1 MMLSI
6 GPDSDDDE
14 DKQEAREREV
24 VGLVQEV
31 TNNNDFIDQQSV
43 IDPAKYSDTSAC
55 EAFSA
60 CKEHVM
66 TELLKPL
73 HGDFGQALIDAKK
86 YNEIAAYNTVLLI
99 HLFSML
105 SFEQFV
111 NKCYMAIMK
120 LATTL
125 PDSIWWKDP
134 NALPVP
140 TEKTELVLHNEG
152 YVQAGFFTY
161 LLSVIQD
168 ESIPLIAANSDMS
181 DPPRCYS
188 ASVMN
193 SGSSFGVQVALSK
206 GSRAALKNVIAD
218 PMLTC
223 CGLNPADEKRS
234 IPLLTTTKT
243 DDSGDGE
250 TPRTHK
256 GFSVL
261 SLAATYNQGGRWA
274 LTKYNF
280 SHLAS
285 NDATPPKDHLDFN
298 YMSLD
303 EALAHLS
310 AEHMLYDVEAPN
322 YDDDKS
328 AFVRAI
334 EALIA
339 SDTPAGVV
347 RCAPQLM
354 HNRYMEPLV
363 THLFSLYTFEKD
375 SPSEQVFADYNLVDS
390 IYAFRD
396 DESSEEPKKWHCIT
410 PCASSLKE
418 DGERRVTT
426 STVKNMFKT
435 GKMTYFTYV
444 TLRYYRMVAK
454 GDDAAR
460 LPTMQEFWDMDEDTR
475 KEDLDLVQT
484 LQKVY
489 KDMHA
494 QMNGMSESKQV
505 LNMFDKVEKAVSAKR
520 EMDIAIVGDDDDA
533 EIIAQQFKKAKANV
547 HKEVEKVQQIMVTDQ
562 QFPHPLMKVSFNGM
576 TQAFRSSQQV
586 DKLKLTIG
594 IDDMSQQ
601 QTDLYVSELVHHVNA
616 LLGKRQHDEIYVENM
631 ELKNSIQKLTDE
643 IEILQKAADR
653 ARAEADLAE
662 EAASTSKKT
671 FDETLMAATQVLD
684 DGEAD
689 EAAGIVDKAEADQ
702 IALKNAT
709 AEAKKKKDEAQ
720 EAEKKLADTSEK
732 KKSLR
737 TRLQVVQQEAAKNI

>member
-14 DKQEAREREV
+14 DKQQAREREV

-43 IDPAKYSDTSAC
+43 IDPAKYTDTSAC
-55 EAFSA
+55 EAFIA

-66 TELLKPL
+66 AELSAPL

-86 YNEIAAYNTVLLI
+86 YGEIAAYNTVLLM

-120 LATTL
+120 LATPL

-140 TEKTELVLHNEG
+140 TEKTELVLHKEG

-161 LLSVIQD
+161 LLNVIQD
-168 ESIPLIAANSDMS
+168 ESIPLIAASSDMS
-181 DPPRCYS
+181 NPPRCYS

-206 GSRAALKNVIAD
+206 GSRAALKNIIAD

-234 IPLLTTTKT
+234 IPLLTTKT

-250 TPRTHK
+250 APETK
-256 GFSVL
+256 EGFSIL

-280 SHLAS
+280 SHLAA
-285 NDATPPKDHLDFN
+285 DGATPPKDHLDFI

-303 EALAHLS
+303 EALTHLS
-310 AEHMLYDVEAPN
+310 AEHMLYDEEAPD

-328 AFVRAI
+328 AIVRSI

-339 SDTPAGVV
+339 SNTPAAVV

-354 HNRYMEPLV
+354 HNRFMEPLV

-375 SPSEQVFADYNLVDS
+375 NPSEQVFADYNLVDS

-396 DESSEEPKKWHCIT
+396 DESSEEPKKWHCII
-410 PCASSLKE
+410 PCASSLKQE
-418 DGERRVTT
+418 GDRRVTT

-435 GKMTYFTYV
+435 GKMTYFTYM

-475 KEDLDLVQT
+475 KEDSDLVQT

-494 QMNGMSESKQV
+494 QMNGMTESKQV
-505 LNMFDKVEKAVSAKR
+505 LSMFDKVEKAVSAKR
-520 EMDIAIVGDDDDA
+520 ELDIAVTGDDDDA
-533 EIIAQQFKKAKANV
+533 ELMTQQFKKAKANV
-547 HKEVEKVQQIMVTDQ
+547 HKEGEKVKKIMVTDQ

-594 IDDMSQQ
+594 IDDAMQQ
-601 QTDLYVSELVHHVNA
+601 QTDLYIGELVHHVNS
-616 LLGKRQHDEIYVENM
+616 LLGKRQHNEMYVENLD
-631 ELKNSIQKLTDE
+631 LKQSIQKLTDE

-662 EAASTSKKT
+662 EAASTSKKA

-684 DGEAD
+684 DDGEAD
-689 EAAGIVDKAEADQ
+689 EAEGIVDKAEADQ

-709 AEAKKKKDEAQ
+709 ANAKKKQDEAR
-720 EAEKKLADTSEK
+720 EAEKKLAETSEQK
-732 KKSLR
+732 RSLR
-737 TRLQVVQQEAAKNI
+737 TRLQAVQQEAAKNI